1 MCGHPFDGLKSVFK
15 IEKMADKRDY
25 YEVLGVSR
33 NADAA
38 EIKKA
43 YRKLAL
49 QYHPDKN
56 PGNKEAE
63 EKFKEAAEAYDV
75 LSNEEKRRRYDQ
87 FGHAGMGNGAGGFGA
102 GGMSM
107 DDIFSHFGDIFG
119 SFGGFGGFGGGGRHS
134 ARRVNRGTNLRV
146 KVKLTLEEIAT
157 GVEKKIKVK
166 KYIADTHCQGTGAKD
181 GTSYST
187 CSTCHGSGQVT
198 RIQNTILGQM
208 QTTSTCPTC
217 SGEGKIISEKCPFC
231 NGEGILMS
239 EEVITL
245 NIPAGV
251 GEGMQLSLSGKGNA
265 ARRGGV
271 NGDLIVLIEE
281 KEHPQ
286 LIRDG
291 NDLLYNAFVSFPEA
305 VLGSSVEIPTLDGK
319 VKVKVDAGT
328 QPGKILRLRGKG
340 LPDVN
345 GYGKGDL
352 LVKISVWIP
361 KNLSKEDKKVVEN
374 LEKYDVFKPGKVDE
388 KSGFFKKVKDF
399 FEQ

>member
-1 MCGHPFDGLKSVFK
+1 M
-15 IEKMADKRDY
+15 EKRDY
-25 YEVLGVSR
+25 YEVLGVSKS
-33 NADAA
+33 ADAT

-49 QYHPDKN
+49 KYHPDKN
-56 PGNKEAE
+56 PGDKETE

-75 LSNEEKRRRYDQ
+75 LSNEEKKRRYDQ
-87 FGHAGMGNGAGGFGA
+87 FGHAGVGGAGQGGFG

-107 DDIFSHFGDIFG
+107 DDIFSQFGDIFG
-119 SFGGFGGFGGGGRHS
+119 SFGGFSGFGGFGGGRS

-146 KVKLTLEEIAT
+146 KVKMNLQEIAT
-157 GVEKKIKVK
+157 GIEKKIKVK
-166 KYIADTHCQGTGAKD
+166 KYVACQHCNGTGAKD
-181 GTSYST
+181 GKSYST
-187 CSTCHGSGQVT
+187 CSTCKGSGQVT
-198 RIQNTILGQM
+198 RVQNTILGAM

-217 SGEGKIISEKCPFC
+217 EGEGKIINEKCTFC
-231 NGEGILMS
+231 NGEGVLMS
-239 EEVITL
+239 EEVISI

-281 KEHPQ
+281 EEHPE
-286 LIRDG
+286 LVRDG
-291 NDLLYNAFVSFPEA
+291 NDLLYNVFIGYPEA
-305 VLGSSVEIPTLDGK
+305 VLGETVEIPTIEGK
-319 VKVKVDAGT
+319 VKVKIEAGT

-352 LVKISVWIP
+352 LAKVNVWIP
-361 KNLSKEDKKVVEN
+361 KNLSKDEKKLVEKMK
-374 LEKYDVFKPGKVDE
+374 EAEGFKPGSGDK
-388 KSGFFKKVKDF
+388 KSIFSKMKDF
-399 FEQ
+399 FD

>member
-1 MCGHPFDGLKSVFK
+1 M
-15 IEKMADKRDY
+15 EKRDY
-25 YEVLGVSR
+25 YEVLGVSKS
-33 NADAA
+33 ADAT

-49 QYHPDKN
+49 KYHPDKN
-56 PGNKEAE
+56 PGDKEAE

-87 FGHAGMGNGAGGFGA
+87 FGHAGVGGAGQGGFG

-107 DDIFSHFGDIFG
+107 DDIFSQFGDIFG
-119 SFGGFGGFGGGGRHS
+119 SFGGFSGFGGFGGGRS

-146 KVKLTLEEIAT
+146 KVKMNLQEIAT
-157 GVEKKIKVK
+157 GIEKKIKVK
-166 KYIADTHCQGTGAKD
+166 KYVACQHCNGTGAKD
-181 GTSYST
+181 GKSYST
-187 CSTCHGSGQVT
+187 CSTCKGSGQVT
-198 RIQNTILGQM
+198 RVQNTILGAM

-217 SGEGKIISEKCPFC
+217 EGEGKIINEKCTFC
-231 NGEGILMS
+231 NGEGVLMS
-239 EEVITL
+239 EEVISI

-281 KEHPQ
+281 EEHPE
-286 LIRDG
+286 LVRDG
-291 NDLLYNAFVSFPEA
+291 NDLLYNVFIGYPEA
-305 VLGSSVEIPTLDGK
+305 VLGETVEIPTIEGK
-319 VKVKVDAGT
+319 VKVKFEAGT

-352 LVKISVWIP
+352 LAKVNVWIP
-361 KNLSKEDKKVVEN
+361 KNLSKDEKKLVEKMK
-374 LEKYDVFKPGKVDE
+374 EAEGFKPGSGDK
-388 KSGFFKKVKDF
+388 KSIFSKMKDF
-399 FEQ
+399 FD

>member
-1 MCGHPFDGLKSVFK
+1 M
-15 IEKMADKRDY
+15 EKRDY
-25 YEVLGVSR
+25 YEVLGVSKS
-33 NADAA
+33 ADAT

-49 QYHPDKN
+49 KYHPDKN
-56 PGNKEAE
+56 PGDKEAE

-75 LSNEEKRRRYDQ
+75 LSNEEKKRRYDQ
-87 FGHAGMGNGAGGFGA
+87 FGHAGVGGAGLGGFG

-107 DDIFSHFGDIFG
+107 DDIFSQFGDIFG
-119 SFGGFGGFGGGGRHS
+119 SFGGFSGFGGFGGGRS

-146 KVKLTLEEIAT
+146 KVKMNLQEIAT
-157 GVEKKIKVK
+157 GIEKKIKVK
-166 KYIADTHCQGTGAKD
+166 KYVACQHCNGTGAKD
-181 GTSYST
+181 GKSYST
-187 CSTCHGSGQVT
+187 CSTCKGSGQVT
-198 RIQNTILGQM
+198 RVQNTILGAM

-217 SGEGKIISEKCPFC
+217 EGEGKIINEKCTFC
-231 NGEGILMS
+231 NGEGVLMS
-239 EEVITL
+239 EEVISI

-281 KEHPQ
+281 EEHPE
-286 LIRDG
+286 LVRDG
-291 NDLLYNAFVSFPEA
+291 NDLLYNVFIGYPEA
-305 VLGSSVEIPTLDGK
+305 VLGETVEIPTIEGK
-319 VKVKVDAGT
+319 VKVKIEAGT

-352 LVKISVWIP
+352 LAKVNVWIP
-361 KNLSKEDKKVVEN
+361 KNLSKDEKKLVEKMK
-374 LEKYDVFKPGKVDE
+374 EAEGFKPGSGDK
-388 KSGFFKKVKDF
+388 KSIFSKMKDF
-399 FEQ
+399 FD

>member
-1 MCGHPFDGLKSVFK
+1 M
-15 IEKMADKRDY
+15 EKRDY
-25 YEVLGVSR
+25 YEVLGVSKS
-33 NADAA
+33 ADAT

-49 QYHPDKN
+49 KYHPDKN
-56 PGNKEAE
+56 PGDKEAE

-87 FGHAGMGNGAGGFGA
+87 FGHAGVGGAGQGGFG

-107 DDIFSHFGDIFG
+107 DDIFSQFGDIFG
-119 SFGGFGGFGGGGRHS
+119 SFGGFSGFGGFGGGRS

-146 KVKLTLEEIAT
+146 KVKMNLQEIAT
-157 GVEKKIKVK
+157 GIEKKIKVK
-166 KYIADTHCQGTGAKD
+166 KYVACQYCNGTGAKD
-181 GTSYST
+181 GKSYST
-187 CSTCHGSGQVT
+187 CSTCKGSGQVT
-198 RIQNTILGQM
+198 RVQNTILGAM

-217 SGEGKIISEKCPFC
+217 EGEGKIISEKCTFC
-231 NGEGILMS
+231 NGEGVLMS
-239 EEVITL
+239 EEVISI

-251 GEGMQLSLSGKGNA
+251 AEGMQLSLSGKGNA

-281 KEHPQ
+281 EEHPE
-286 LIRDG
+286 LVRDG
-291 NDLLYNAFVSFPEA
+291 NDLLYNVFIGYPEA
-305 VLGSSVEIPTLDGK
+305 VLGETVEIPTIEGK
-319 VKVKVDAGT
+319 VKVKIEAGT

-352 LVKISVWIP
+352 LAKVNVWIP
-361 KNLSKEDKKVVEN
+361 KNLSKDEKKLVEKMR
-374 LEKYDVFKPGKVDE
+374 EAEGFKPGSSDK
-388 KSGFFKKVKDF
+388 KSIFSKMKDF
-399 FEQ
+399 FD

>member
-1 MCGHPFDGLKSVFK
+1 
-15 IEKMADKRDY
+15 MAEKRDY
-25 YEVLGVSR
+25 YEVLGVSK
-33 NADAA
+33 NAEAS

-75 LSNEEKRRRYDQ
+75 LGNEEKRRRYDQ
-87 FGHAGMGNGAGGFGA
+87 FGHAGLGGGAGGFGGA
-102 GGMSM
+102 GMSM
-107 DDIFSHFGDIFG
+107 DDIFSQFGDIFG
-119 SFGGFGGFGGGGRHS
+119 SFTGFGGFGGGRH
-134 ARRVNRGTNLRV
+134 ARHVNRGTNLRV

-166 KYIADTHCQGTGAKD
+166 KYVADTHCNGTGAKE
-181 GTSYST
+181 GKSFSN
-187 CSTCHGSGQVT
+187 CSTCHGTGQVT
-198 RIQNTILGQM
+198 RVQNTILGQM
-208 QTTSTCPTC
+208 QTTSTCPSC
-217 SGEGKIISEKCPFC
+217 GGEGKIINEKCPHC
-231 NGEGILMS
+231 NGEGVMLS

-251 GEGMQLSLSGKGNA
+251 GDGMQLSISGKGNA

-281 KEHPQ
+281 QEHGQ
-286 LIRDG
+286 LVRDG
-291 NDLLYNAFVSFPEA
+291 NDLLYNAFVSFPDA
-305 VLGSSVEIPTLDGK
+305 VLGSSVEIPTLEGK

-340 LPDVN
+340 LPDIN
-345 GYGKGDL
+345 GYGRGDL
-352 LVKISVWIP
+352 LVKINVWIP
-361 KNLSKEDKKVVEN
+361 KNLSKDDKKMMEGLREN
-374 LEKYDVFKPGKVDE
+374 PVFKPGKVDE
-388 KSGFFKKVKDF
+388 KSGFFQKVKDF
-399 FEQ
+399 FD

>member
-1 MCGHPFDGLKSVFK
+1 
-15 IEKMADKRDY
+15 MAEKRDY

-33 NADAA
+33 NADAS

-49 QYHPDKN
+49 QFHPDRN
-56 PGNKEAE
+56 PGDKEAE

-87 FGHAGMGNGAGGFGA
+87 FGHAGMGNGAGGFG

-107 DDIFSHFGDIFG
+107 DDIFAHFGDIFG
-119 SFGGFGGFGGGGRHS
+119 SFGSFGSFGGGGRS
-134 ARRVNRGTNLRV
+134 TRRVNRGTNLRV
-146 KVKLTLEEIAT
+146 KVKMTLEEVAT

-166 KYIADTHCQGTGAKD
+166 KYVADSHCHGTGAKD
-181 GTSYST
+181 GNSFTT

-198 RIQNTILGQM
+198 RVQNTILGPM

-217 SGEGKIISEKCPFC
+217 EGEGKIINDKCPHC
-231 NGEGILMS
+231 NGEGVQLS

-251 GEGMQLSLSGKGNA
+251 AVGMQLSLSGKGNA

-271 NGDLIVLIEE
+271 NGDLIVLVEE
-281 KEHPQ
+281 IEHPE
-286 LIRDG
+286 LVRDG
-291 NDLLYNAFVSFPEA
+291 NDLLYNTFISFPDA
-305 VLGSSVEIPTLDGK
+305 VLGDSVEIPTLEGK
-319 VKVKVDAGT
+319 VKVKIDPGT
-328 QPGKILRLRGKG
+328 QPGKILRLKNKG
-340 LPDVN
+340 IPDIN

-352 LVKISVWIP
+352 LVKVNVWIP
-361 KNLSKEDKKVVEN
+361 KNLSKEDKKAMEELKERSFLRPSNIEN
-374 LEKYDVFKPGKVDE
+374 KK
-388 KSGFFKKVKDF
+388 GFFKKVKDF
-399 FEQ
+399 FE

>member
-1 MCGHPFDGLKSVFK
+1 
-15 IEKMADKRDY
+15 MAEKRDY

-33 NADAA
+33 NAEAA

-87 FGHAGMGNGAGGFGA
+87 FGHAGLGGAGGFGG

-119 SFGGFGGFGGGGRHS
+119 SFGGFGGFGGSGRS

-146 KVKLTLEEIAT
+146 KVKLTLEEVAT

-166 KYIADTHCQGTGAKD
+166 KYVADDHCHGTGAKN

-187 CSTCHGSGQVT
+187 CSTCHGTGQVT
-198 RIQNTILGQM
+198 RVQQTILGAM

-217 SGEGKIISEKCPFC
+217 GGEGKIINEKCEYC
-231 NGEGILMS
+231 NGEGVQLS

-251 GEGMQLSLSGKGNA
+251 SDGMQLSLSGKGNA

-281 KEHPQ
+281 VEHQ
-286 LIRDG
+286 DLVRDG
-291 NDLLYNAFVSFPEA
+291 NDLLYNIFISYPDA
-305 VLGSSVEIPTLDGK
+305 VLGSSVEIPTLEGK
-319 VKVKVDAGT
+319 VKVKIDAGT
-328 QPGKILRLRGKG
+328 QPGKILRLKAKG
-340 LPDVN
+340 IPDIN

-352 LVKISVWIP
+352 LIKVNVWIP
-361 KNLSKEDKKVVEN
+361 KNLSKDDKKVVEELQTHSFVN
-374 LEKYDVFKPGKVDE
+374 PSASENKK
-388 KSGFFKKVKDF
+388 GFFRKMKDF
-399 FEQ
+399 FE